1 MNPYRTGDYTGAK
14 HVDEEAKRI
23 MTTTGTKYLYTAA
36 VNCSVDRRTDLVLVQ
51 IIHVE

>member
-51 IIHVE
+51 IIHAE